1 MAKYNNKVVIGTTTI
16 IDLTADTITAD
27 TVLTGKTAH
36 GKNGAPITGSCP
48 YDCDTSG
55 GTANAEDVLSG
66 KVAYSNG
73 AAVTG
78 TMASNGDTSG
88 TISSV
93 SESVTIPTG
102 HTSGGTVS
110 ISADEKKKL
119 VPGNIAQGVTVLGVT
134 GTHEGTGKM
143 QAKEATASFV
153 EQTITPD
160 SGYTGLS
167 SVTIN
172 PVPYKTETNSTG
184 GLTITIG
191 G

>member
-16 IDLTADTITAD
+16 VDLTADTITAD
-27 TVLTGKTAH
+27 TVLTGKKAH
-36 GKNGAPITGSCP
+36 GKDGAPITGACA

-55 GTANAEDVLSG
+55 GTATAGDVLSG
-66 KVAYSNG
+66 KVAYSKG

-88 TISSV
+88 TISTV
-93 SESVTIPTG
+93 SQSVTIPAG
-102 HTSGGTVS
+102 YTSGGTVS
-110 ISADEKKKL
+110 ISADEQKKL
-119 VPGNIAQGVTVLGVT
+119 VAGNIAQGVTVLGVA
-134 GTHEGTGKM
+134 GTHQGSGTM
-143 QAKEATASFV
+143 QAKETTASFV
-153 EQTITPD
+153 KQTITPD
-160 SGYTGLS
+160 DGYNGLS

-172 PVPYKTETNSTG
+172 PIYYTAETNSTG